1 MRRPRGRRARGRAG
15 TGGGQDGDG
24 RIAGP
29 PRSDDDP
36 GYRYGAPDFRERTA
50 ELTVVSLADLPSRDI
65 TPALGTPAIGTP
77 GLDAPDAGTSAI
89 GAAPADTPA
98 DGAPGGRA
106 ARRRALQEQQKTSRR
121 RGGAGTRPAAGT
133 RGAVAELPPGAGRAA
148 RRKAARPSTRSRV
161 VTGVATGVGE
171 VAMTLG
177 LVLVLFVVYT
187 KWWTN
192 VVGDRNAARETTQ
205 LQEQWD
211 QAAIGD
217 EPLPQPDPRE
227 PDGFA
232 PGKGFA
238 VLYIPKL
245 GVKVP
250 VAQGTDKYKVLD
262 KGLTG
267 HYTNPKTA
275 MPWDKQ
281 GNFAVA
287 GHRNT
292 HGEPFRYIN
301 KLKTGDEIVVE
312 TATVYYT
319 YTVFAQLPETSPRN
333 IGVIDPIPKNS
344 GKTKPGRYITLT
356 TCTPDGAS
364 TFRLIVWGEMKEE
377 RPRSEGKPDALVK
390 PQ

>member
-1 MRRPRGRRARGRAG
+1 
-15 TGGGQDGDG
+15 
-24 RIAGP
+24 
-29 PRSDDDP
+29 
-36 GYRYGAPDFRERTA
+36 
-50 ELTVVSLADLPSRDI
+50 
-65 TPALGTPAIGTP
+65 
-77 GLDAPDAGTSAI
+77 
-89 GAAPADTPA
+89 
-98 DGAPGGRA
+98 
-106 ARRRALQEQQKTSRR
+106 
-121 RGGAGTRPAAGT
+121 
-133 RGAVAELPPGAGRAA
+133 
-148 RRKAARPSTRSRV
+148 
-161 VTGVATGVGE
+161 
-171 VAMTLG
+171 MTLG

-192 VVGDRNAARETTQ
+192 VIGDRNAEKKADQ
-205 LQEQWD
+205 LQQQWD
-211 QAAIGD
+211 QAATG
-217 EPLPQPDPRE
+217 EAPLPQPDPRE

-238 VLYIPKL
+238 LLYIPKL

-267 HYTNPKTA
+267 HYTSPKTA

-301 KLKTGDEIVVE
+301 KLNSGDEIVVE
-312 TATVYYT
+312 TATMYYT

-333 IGVIDPIPKNS
+333 ISVIDPIPKQS
-344 GKTKPGRYITLT
+344 GKKQPGRYITLT

-364 TFRLIVWGEMKEE
+364 TYRLIVWGEMKEE
-377 RPRSEGKPDALVK
+377 RPRAQGKPDALVN
-390 PQ
+390 PR

>member
-77 GLDAPDAGTSAI
+77 GLDAPDAGTRAI